1 MKVFLVSAE
10 VVPFAKVGGL
20 ADVVGSLP
28 AALRQ
33 QGVDARV
40 IMPGYGFIEHFKYN
54 ISRLFSFPFQHR
66 KGTTEVHVYTCVHKG
81 VPIYFVQGWP
91 YFGGDS
97 TVYTDWVLDVP
108 RFIFFNQIVM
118 AVAWELQERL
128 GWFPDVI
135 NVSDWHTS
143 LIPFLLHESKHTEE
157 WKDVASVI
165 TIHNI
170 AYQGAGVG
178 GFLWDLGI
186 PGRHNPLLDKYGLND
201 NLLAIAVSYS
211 DMVNTVSPTYAT
223 EIQFPYAGYELAQ
236 LMAERKNELV
246 GILNGLDVETVNPE
260 TDKHLVARFNADS
273 FVEQRV
279 ENKRHLQ
286 AAARLPI
293 REDIPLIGVV
303 SRLTYQK
310 GFDLAVPALRQLM
323 QDTDVQLVVLGTG
336 DDNIEADLRRLSQE
350 YKWKATVF
358 LNFDAELA
366 QRIYGGSDMFLMPS
380 HFEPCGIGQMIA
392 MRYGSLPI
400 VRQTGGLADTV
411 INYDNLEGEVGT
423 GFVFQWE
430 TPDAVLGTLRWAI
443 DTYYN
448 RPKAWRRMQRRA
460 MQVDF
465 SWTSSAAQYIEL
477 YQRAI
482 NKRKGVSV

>member
-10 VVPFAKVGGL
+10 VAPFAKVGGL

-33 QGVDARV
+33 AGVDARV

-54 ISRLFSFPFQHR
+54 ISRLFSFQFTHK
-66 KGTTEVHVYTCVHKG
+66 KGTSDVHVYTCVHKG
-81 VPIYFVQGWP
+81 VPIYFVQAWP
-91 YFGGDS
+91 YFGADS
-97 TVYTDWVLDVP
+97 TVYTDWVWDVP

-135 NVSDWHTS
+135 NVNDWHTS
-143 LIPFLLHESKHTEE
+143 LIPFLLHDSKHKEE
-157 WKDVASVI
+157 WADVASVT

-186 PGRHNPLLDKYGLND
+186 TGRNHPILNKYGLGD
-201 NLLAIAVSYS
+201 NLLAIALAYS
-211 DMVNTVSPTYAT
+211 DMINTVSPTYAT
-223 EIQFPYAGYELAQ
+223 EIQYPYAGYELAG
-236 LMAERKNELV
+236 MMTDRKQDLV
-246 GILNGLDVETVNPE
+246 GILNGLDVESVNPQ
-260 TDKHLVARFNADS
+260 TDKYISARYNADS
-273 FVEQRV
+273 FVDQRV
-279 ENKRHLQ
+279 ENKRYLQ
-286 AAARLPI
+286 AAGRLPI
-293 REDIPLIGVV
+293 REDVPLIGVV
-303 SRLTYQK
+303 SRLTWQK
-310 GFDLAVPALRQLM
+310 GFDMAVPALRQLM
-323 QDTDVQLVVLGTG
+323 QDTDAQLIVLGTG
-336 DDNIEADLRRLSQE
+336 DDDIEKDLRRLSQE
-350 YKWKATVF
+350 YKWKVTAF
-358 LNFDAELA
+358 INFDAALA
-366 QRIYGGSDMFLMPS
+366 QHIYAGSDIFLMPS

-392 MRYGSLPI
+392 MRYGSLPV

-411 INYDNLEGEVGT
+411 FNYDNLDGEVGT

-430 TPDAVLGTLRWAI
+430 TPEAVLGTLRWAI

-477 YQRAI
+477 YQKAI
-482 NKRKGVSV
+482 NKRKGISV

>member
-10 VVPFAKVGGL
+10 VAPFAKVGGL

-33 QGVDARV
+33 AGVDARV

-54 ISRLFSFPFQHR
+54 ISRLFSFQFTHK
-66 KGTTEVHVYTCVHKG
+66 KGTSDVHVFTCVHKG
-81 VPIYFVQGWP
+81 VPIYFVQAWP
-91 YFGGDS
+91 YFGADS
-97 TVYTDWVLDVP
+97 TVYTDWVWDVP

-135 NVSDWHTS
+135 NVNDWHTS
-143 LIPFLLHESKHTEE
+143 LIPFLLHDSKHKEE
-157 WKDVASVI
+157 WADVASVT

-186 PGRHNPLLDKYGLND
+186 AGRNHPLLNKYGLSD
-201 NLLAIAVSYS
+201 NLLAIALAYS
-211 DMVNTVSPTYAT
+211 DMINTVSPTYAT
-223 EIQFPYAGYELAQ
+223 EIQYPYAGYELAG
-236 LMAERKNELV
+236 MMTERKQDLV
-246 GILNGLDVETVNPE
+246 GILNGLDVESVNPQ
-260 TDKHLVARFNADS
+260 TDKYVVARYNADS

-279 ENKRHLQ
+279 ENKRYLQ
-286 AAARLPI
+286 SAARLPI

-303 SRLTYQK
+303 SRLTWQK
-310 GFDLAVPALRQLM
+310 GFDMAVPALRQLM
-323 QDTDVQLVVLGTG
+323 HDTDVQLVVLGTG
-336 DDNIEADLRRLSQE
+336 DDDIENDLRRLNQE
-350 YKWKATVF
+350 YKWKVTAF
-358 LNFDAELA
+358 ISFDAALA
-366 QRIYGGSDMFLMPS
+366 QHIYAGSDLFLMPS

-411 INYDNLEGEVGT
+411 TNYDNLDGEVGT

-477 YQRAI
+477 YQKAI
-482 NKRKGVSV
+482 NKRKGISV